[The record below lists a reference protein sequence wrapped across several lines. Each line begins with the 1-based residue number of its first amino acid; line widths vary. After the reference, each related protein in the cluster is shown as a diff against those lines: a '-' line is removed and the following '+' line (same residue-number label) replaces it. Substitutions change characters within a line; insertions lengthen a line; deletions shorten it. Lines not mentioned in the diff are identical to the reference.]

1 MVKIQIVILRVM
13 NPCSIGDSYQRFG
26 VKCCF
31 HLRRKRGGEG
41 GHHVLPTL
49 NRISKPSM
57 IRENQRRLVDG
68 GGKFLRNGGTDVNII
83 KEFRVELTKPAFL

>member
-1 MVKIQIVILRVM
+1 
-13 NPCSIGDSYQRFG
+13 
-26 VKCCF
+26 
-31 HLRRKRGGEG
+31 
-41 GHHVLPTL
+41 
-49 NRISKPSM
+49 M